1 MSTKSKSTNREKIL
15 KMIQFTFLLALVIV
29 LQVVGTF
36 IKIGPLP
43 ISLVLI
49 PIVVGSFI
57 LGIKEGALLGFAFG
71 VVTAV
76 MGINGTDPFSHYLFQ
91 QNAVAF
97 IGICLIK
104 ATAAGLVAGLIYKA
118 LNGAF
123 KNRFKTLSTVVA
135 SVTAPVVNT
144 GIFVLGML
152 LFYFTDM
159 SPDNAFF
166 AGGFD
171 GMSGPVEVVFLGL
184 AGFNFVGEFL
194 VNLIISPA
202 LVRIID
208 TVKKKYSR

>member
-1 MSTKSKSTNREKIL
+1 
-15 KMIQFTFLLALVIV
+15 MIQFTFLLALVIV

-49 PIVVGSFI
+49 PIVVGAFI
-57 LGIKEGALLGFAFG
+57 LGIKEGALLGLAFG
-71 VVTAV
+71 VVTTV

-97 IGICLIK
+97 IGICLVK
-104 ATAAGLVAGLIYKA
+104 ATAAGLVAAVVYKA

-123 KNRFKTLSTVVA
+123 KNRFKTLSTVLA
-135 SVTAPVVNT
+135 SVTAPIVNT
-144 GIFVLGML
+144 GIFVVGML
-152 LFYFTDM
+152 LFYFNDM

-166 AGGFD
+166 GGGFAT
-171 GMSGPVEVVFLGL
+171 MSGPVEVVFLGL